1 MKNNFQS
8 GQLNSN
14 AGYKYE
20 VDLGS
25 QLGNLQNWKKPS
37 PLIQEIL
44 LAENL
49 IPSLITAVSSSTV
62 IKRLSSR
69 GPAKTDLV
77 VTISTQNGN
86 VKKICFSCK
95 QSKAKQVSFHEHS
108 ADDFISVLKLNDK
121 TAENLI
127 RQHQKDG
134 NKENIR
140 GRKREY
146 LTEKLSN
153 PIIKKILAEWV
164 ILGKHHLGT
173 KQDDQI
179 VDYVI
184 CNDRLKTFGQYESK
198 LNKSKAIFGTGFSWT
213 HASGSRGKK
222 IQLKGPVL

>member
-1 MKNNFQS
+1 MKNTFES
-8 GQLNSN
+8 GQLHSN
-14 AGYKYE
+14 AGYQYE
-20 VDLGS
+20 VELKS
-25 QLGNLQNWKKPS
+25 RLGNLQNWKKPS
-37 PLIQEIL
+37 PLIQDIL
-44 LAENL
+44 LAEKL
-49 IPSLITAVSSSTV
+49 IPSLITAVSSSTE
-62 IKRLSSR
+62 IKRLSSG
-69 GPAKTDLV
+69 GPAKTDLAI
-77 VTISTQNGN
+77 TISTQNGN

-108 ADDFISVLKLNDK
+108 ADDFISVLKLNDE

-134 NKENIR
+134 NKENVR
-140 GRKREY
+140 GRNREY

-153 PIIKKILAEWV
+153 PVIKKILAEWV
-164 ILGKHHLGT
+164 ILGKHHVGT

-198 LNKSKAIFGTGFSWT
+198 LNKSKAGFGTGFGWT
-213 HASGSRGKK
+213 YPSGSRGKK